1 MQDDLDALE
10 DRIAQLRR
18 AVRAAMRRRDTARVR
33 ELRAELRDAERAWD
47 RLADSLERSGEPEP
61 PPEPARPAGP
71 LLPAREHVHQVLTLL
86 GVPAAPK
93 LIGAVHRAFF
103 SGELPASRLASL
115 RRDEER
121 SYRSAP
127 GARPYYLCPALTSD
141 LLAPARAL
149 ITVSSW
155 PLERRIVGPLS
166 PRVDF
171 LQAAVRVAGAAVAQ
185 EGLHGSATGDVER
198 LLRSFAV
205 SIPGAIAPR
214 RTGRPAPVDPGL
226 LARAAETEIAVHIDA
241 DRRARADAAQRA
253 RRQLDERERLFGAP
267 LRAIPG
273 TAARG

>member
-18 AVRAAMRRRDTARVR
+18 AVRAAMRRRDTVRVR
-33 ELRAELRDAERAWD
+33 ELRAELRAAERAWD
-47 RLADSLERSGEPEP
+47 ELADSLERAGEP
-61 PPEPARPAGP
+61 PPEPVPPPAP

-103 SGELPASRLASL
+103 PGELPPSRLASL

-127 GARPYYLCPALTSD
+127 GARPYYLCPALTHD

-171 LQAAVRVAGAAVAQ
+171 LRAAVKVAGAAVAQ
-185 EGLHGSATGDVER
+185 QGLHGSAAGDVER

-205 SIPGAIAPR
+205 SIPGAIAPHPR
-214 RTGRPAPVDPGL
+214 GRPGPVDPDL
-226 LARAAETEIAVHIDA
+226 LARAAETEIAVHADA
-241 DRRARADAAQRA
+241 DRRTRADAARRA
-253 RRQLDERERLFGAP
+253 RRQLGEHERLFGAP
-267 LRAIPG
+267 LRVIPG